1 MPIYIEGLS
10 MVYHDPRT
18 YQEVCALQE
27 INLVVQDREFLV
39 LVGPSGC
46 GKTTL
51 IRLIAGLGRPT
62 KGRIRI
68 DRTFNDRPATSMVWQ
83 ENALFP
89 WRSVRKNILFG
100 PEVKGVPPSVQKE
113 TFDRLIDMVHL
124 QGCEHRYPHE
134 LSGGMRQ
141 RVNLARAIA
150 NDPEILLMDEPFAS
164 LDAQT
169 KYLLSEELVG
179 IWEKTKKTVVY
190 ITHSIE
196 EAILLSDR
204 IVIMT
209 AMPGR
214 IKETINNPLRRP
226 RSTELISTSAYE
238 TLFRDVWSLLKEEVV
253 KAQSSPSST
262 FNR

>member
-1 MPIYIEGLS
+1 MPIYIEDLS
-10 MVYHDPRT
+10 MIFQDPRT
-18 YQEVCALQE
+18 LQKVCALQE
-27 INLVVQDREFLV
+27 INLRVQDREFLV

-51 IRLIAGLGRPT
+51 IRLIAGFGRPT
-62 KGRIRI
+62 EGRIRI
-68 DRTFNDRPATSMVWQ
+68 ERCDDKRPATSMVWQ

-100 PEVKGVPPSVQKE
+100 PEIRKASSSLQNE
-113 TFDRLIDMVHL
+113 ILNRLIDMVHL
-124 QGCEHRYPHE
+124 HGFEDRYPHE

-169 KYLLSEELVG
+169 KYFLSEELIG

-204 IVIMT
+204 IVVMT
-209 AMPGR
+209 ARPGR
-214 IKETINNPLRRP
+214 IKEIIQNPLRRP
-226 RSTELISTSAYE
+226 RSTELMSSSIYE
-238 TLFRDVWSLLKEEVV
+238 ALFKEVWSLIKEEVV
-253 KAQSSPSST
+253 KAQTVIISS
-262 FNR
+262 